1 MPRAFLQLISPV
13 SSRLNRPV
21 QVDDDAKSELEGEG
35 NVTRVISRVTI
46 VTNSIPA
53 VSKSILNLLA
63 KRMVIGQV
71 KLRIIG
77 QVK

>member
-1 MPRAFLQLISPV
+1 MPRAFLQLIYPV
-13 SSRLNRPV
+13 SLRLNRPV

-35 NVTRVISRVTI
+35 NVTRVIRRVTI
-46 VTNSIPA
+46 VTNSLPA

>member
-1 MPRAFLQLISPV
+1 MS
-13 SSRLNRPV
+13 
-21 QVDDDAKSELEGEG
+21 
-35 NVTRVISRVTI
+35 VTRRVTI
-46 VTNSIPA
+46 VTNNMRSI
-53 VSKSILNLLA
+53 SKSILNLLA